1 VVGTLLSSRL
11 PDQFIRKVLGITLML
26 LGTNFMVNP
35 VKAKAPQPA
44 PAPVSAPAR
53 IASSEIPA
61 R

>member
-1 VVGTLLSSRL
+1 
-11 PDQFIRKVLGITLML
+11 ML